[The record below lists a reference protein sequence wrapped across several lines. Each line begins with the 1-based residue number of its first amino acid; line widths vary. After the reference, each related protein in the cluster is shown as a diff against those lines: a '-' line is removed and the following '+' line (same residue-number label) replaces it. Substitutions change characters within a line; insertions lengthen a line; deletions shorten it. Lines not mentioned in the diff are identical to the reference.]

1 MAKTFTTAR
10 ASRGTF
16 PNGIVNVSATDKST
30 GKKQSITIR
39 SSGGLSD
46 ADVEKMVQEFQEQLS
61 NTDESMATVQ
71 KSIAELEDSAVK
83 TTER

>member
-1 MAKTFTTAR
+1 MCSSGGK
-10 ASRGTF
+10 F
-16 PNGIVNVSATDKST
+16 PNAIVNVSATDKST
-30 GKKQSITIR
+30 CKKQSITIR

-61 NTDESMATVQ
+61 NTNDRQ